1 MGACFDV
8 VVAADLDRGIARDGD
23 LPWRLPGDVA
33 HFKRLTTRT
42 RDPGRQ
48 NAVIMGRATWDSLP
62 ARFQPLPG
70 RRNVVLSRQAAP
82 ALPEGVAHAGS
93 MDAALAITARDPGI
107 EGVFVVGGGVVYAEA
122 VGMAACRRIY
132 YTRIAARFGCDT
144 RFPPFEQV
152 YVLDQVLA
160 EDEEGGVAY
169 RIEVWRNPAFA
180 EPR

>member
-1 MGACFDV
+1 
-8 VVAADLDRGIARDGD
+8 
-23 LPWRLPGDVA
+23 VA

-48 NAVIMGRATWDSLP
+48 NAVIMGRATWESLP

-70 RRNVVLSRQAAP
+70 RRNVVLSRQAAL
-82 ALPEGVAHAGS
+82 ALPDGVARAGS
-93 MDAALAITARDPGI
+93 MDAALAIAARDPGS
-107 EGVFVVGGGVVYAEA
+107 ERVFVVGGGVVYAEA
-122 VGMAACRRIY
+122 VAMPGCRRIY

-144 RFPPFEQV
+144 HFPRFEHAFA
-152 YVLDQVLA
+152 LDQVLA
-160 EDEEGGVAY
+160 EAEEGGIAY